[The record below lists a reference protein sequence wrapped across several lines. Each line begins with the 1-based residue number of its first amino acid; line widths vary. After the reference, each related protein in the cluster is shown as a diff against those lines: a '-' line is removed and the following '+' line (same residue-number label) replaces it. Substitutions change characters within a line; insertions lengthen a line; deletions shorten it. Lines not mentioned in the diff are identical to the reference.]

1 MKGSVMIEQEMTRL
15 KELLLLK
22 NNAYGDSALQKG
34 ILFDVEPEQAIM
46 CRINDKLS
54 RIKNVGITDDTED
67 TIDDLIGYLVLLN
80 IARKKCETCKRKLTE
95 DSPYCSA
102 NIHLYNEQQ

>member
-1 MKGSVMIEQEMTRL
+1 MKGSVMIEQEMERL
-15 KELLLLK
+15 KELLLRK
-22 NNAYGDSALQKG
+22 NKAYGDSALQRG
-34 ILFDVEPEQAIM
+34 VLFNVDPEQAIM

-80 IARKKCETCKRKLTE
+80 IARKTCDTCKKKLTE
-95 DSPYCSA
+95 ESMYCSA
-102 NIHLYNEQQ
+102 NIHTYNDK